1 MSMTHKNVLI
11 AASALV
17 LVCALAISGAHAQRE
32 GGNYMPGNGVSRL
45 PQNGWVHKCD
55 WGKWS
60 SAPGERSL
68 YGRFCGPAKLP
79 QYQKVQQRTARK
91 SDYCGANCQR
101 KALGGGGHCGANCQ
115 RKAAATFGGRL

>member
-1 MSMTHKNVLI
+1 MTHKNVLI

-60 SAPGERSL
+60 SAGRAVSL
-68 YGRFCGPAKLP
+68 WALLQSDRQAAPVSKGSATNSTEVGLLRRELPAEGRRHLRRQA
-79 QYQKVQQRTARK
+79 V
-91 SDYCGANCQR
+91 SSN
-101 KALGGGGHCGANCQ
+101 LGN
-115 RKAAATFGGRL
+115 